1 MQSALGVL
9 AEFPP
14 PGVVRDLKRGVVAAS
29 AVETASVFGAGAA
42 DERVAVLRRGFVM
55 VVVGAEVQKGVVGAF
70 EGHFSIIFFFNR
82 GRSLDR
88 RTLIAEAMRQRSTKA
103 GA

>member
-1 MQSALGVL
+1 MRSALGVL

-42 DERVAVLRRGFVM
+42 DERVAVLERRFVTI
-55 VVVGAEVQKGVVGAF
+55 VVVVVADADGQKGVVGAF
-70 EGHFSIIFFFNR
+70 EGHFSNCFFFFFP
-82 GRSLDR
+82 
-88 RTLIAEAMRQRSTKA
+88 IAAEAWIDEH
-103 GA
+103 